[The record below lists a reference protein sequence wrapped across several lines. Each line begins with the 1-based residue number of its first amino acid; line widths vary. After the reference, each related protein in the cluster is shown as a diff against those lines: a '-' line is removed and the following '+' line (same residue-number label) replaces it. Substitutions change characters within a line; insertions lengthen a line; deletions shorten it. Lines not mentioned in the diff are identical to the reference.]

1 MAQHRQL
8 AAILFTDIE
17 GYTAIMQRDEE
28 QALFLKDRHRDILQ
42 QKHTELNGRI
52 IQYYGDGSLSI
63 FHSAVEAVD
72 CALQML
78 RAIENKP
85 MIIFTTAHRNIAFE
99 GFELQAIDYLLKP
112 VSFELF
118 TKAVAKAEEYYKFKN
133 TADSQD
139 EYLFVYSEYKLT
151 KIDLND
157 IEFIESLEDYV
168 RIHLTNG
175 KPILS
180 LMPLKRVLQKLP
192 QEKFQRVHR
201 SYIVSVNKIK
211 GVNNKRIILAAAQV
225 PVSDSYLDV
234 VRKLK
239 ET

>member
-1 MAQHRQL
+1 MGIKCV
-8 AAILFTDIE
+8 AID
-17 GYTAIMQRDEE
+17 DEP
-28 QALFLKDRHRDILQ
+28 L
-42 QKHTELNGRI
+42 
-52 IQYYGDGSLSI
+52 
-63 FHSAVEAVD
+63 
-72 CALQML
+72 ALQLMKAYIEKSPAL
-78 RAIENKP
+78 QLVQVFEDAKSAAEFLRMHPVDLLFVDIQMPDVNGLDLVRAIENKP

-112 VSFELF
+112 VSFERF

-211 GVNNKRIILAAAQV
+211 AVNNKRIILAAAQV